1 MYIIKNNEKN
11 ILKNGIVCRDI
22 KTKKS
27 TGTRL
32 GCYLGNKIKLT
43 TST

>member
-1 MYIIKNNEKN
+1 MFLENER
-11 ILKNGIVCRDI
+11 ICRDI

-32 GCYLGNKIKLT
+32 GYGTLATKLNT
-43 TST
+43 TSK